1 MRYLLI
7 PLILGGIGFIGY
19 QMVRHRREMDTALMV
34 KLVVSVLL
42 LILMLWGTTL
52 STGATAAMGLPF
64 VVLGL
69 IWAPTIAGM
78 MSDGTLGF
86 LTGSENLGS
95 KPNYAMA
102 EGKRGRGDLTGALA
116 EIEGQLQQFPDDF
129 DGQLLIAQIHA
140 ENLRDLATARATLEN
155 LVTQPHHT
163 PAQISRALN
172 TLADWQIRFAQDRPA
187 AQATLQMLIARY
199 PGTALALKIAQ
210 RAARMADT
218 FEADQPGDVGTL
230 VSQCM
235 KHLEVHPLDN
245 HTREVLAEIYFRRY
259 ERADLAIAQ
268 LDLLVQTPHQ
278 SREDVARWLHLMAD
292 WHLKMG
298 NLLSARA
305 ALEEIETRLPG
316 HVLAEKARERL
327 FLLKNRQSA

>member
-1 MRYLLI
+1 MRFLLI
-7 PLILGGIGFIGY
+7 PLILGGIGFIVH

-34 KLVVSVLL
+34 KLSVSVVL
-42 LILMLWGTTL
+42 LILMLWGSTL
-52 STGATAAMGLPF
+52 STGATAAVGLPMI
-64 VVLGL
+64 VLGL
-69 IWAPTIAGM
+69 IWAPTIAGWV
-78 MSDGTLGF
+78 SEDSLRL
-86 LTGSENLGS
+86 LTGNTKSDS

-102 EGKRGRGDLTGALA
+102 EGKRGRGDARGALA
-116 EIEGQLQQFPDDF
+116 DIAGQLREFPDDF
-129 DGQLLIAQIHA
+129 EGQLLAAQIHV
-140 ENLRDLATARATLEN
+140 ENLRDLSTASAMIEN
-155 LVTQPHHT
+155 LIAQPQHA
-163 PAQISRALN
+163 PGQISRALN
-172 TLADWQIRFAQDRPA
+172 TLAEWQIRLGNDKPA
-187 AQATLQMLIARY
+187 AQATLQRLMARY
-199 PGTALALKIAQ
+199 PGTALAMKIAQ
-210 RAARMADT
+210 RVARMADT